1 MSSLAIAQAGAPPL
15 LAVEKM
21 MSRQDIAALTSAVR
35 DRIGHIACV
44 TGRGCAPE
52 TVEERARP
60 LIPRD
65 VELRVIDTGMISG
78 TAEWCGIRST
88 RHFLAMMDFERGS
101 GRWNDR
107 QITYI
112 GALHGGAQGFMTR
125 GGQGTTCT
133 TQARADVAALID
145 NRIRQYRAATP
156 H

>member
-1 MSSLAIAQAGAPPL
+1 
-15 LAVEKM
+15 
-21 MSRQDIAALTSAVR
+21 MSRQDIATLTGAVR
-35 DRIGHIACV
+35 DKVGQIACV

-52 TVEERARP
+52 TAEERARP

-78 TAEWCGIRST
+78 SAEWCDIRST

-112 GALHGGAQGFMTR
+112 GALHGSAQGLMKR
-125 GGQGTTCT
+125 NGGGTTCT
-133 TQARADVAALID
+133 EQARADLAALLD
-145 NRIRQYRAATP
+145 SRIRQYRAATP